1 MCKINA
7 PITSDENWDKMI
19 MEIPINRDFC
29 EVIMIATC
37 LTYNTYLLA
46 LSLDVG

>member
-29 EVIMIATC
+29 EG
-37 LTYNTYLLA
+37 YNDCYMP
-46 LSLDVG
+46 DI